1 MNDAPPKSYL
11 VKLDHYSGP
20 LDLLLQLIRRQEM
33 DILQIDIHKITRQ
46 YIEYLKQAPVPDLET
61 AGDFIRMASILLYIK
76 SKSLLPEKEQEEEP
90 EVSELKEKLSRLL
103 ANYQKFQK
111 AGELLYRRTLLER
124 DCWRSPKSLIL
135 KDSRETKIEIDRE
148 KGLFQLVQPYH
159 KSLTDRR
166 AKDNYQMSR
175 PIPSLLQRLK
185 QTAEIFTA
193 GARLKY
199 SQLVLVKK
207 EKYSRLLSFLSLLE
221 LSKAGFVTLF
231 QKQLFT
237 NIEILVKKTVTEQSI
252 KQMNPEEEKRTDF
265 FETEAEQETENRLF

>member
-1 MNDAPPKSYL
+1 MNEAPHKSYFIT
-11 VKLDHYSGP
+11 LDHYSGP

-33 DILQIDIHKITRQ
+33 DILQIDIHKITHQ
-46 YIEYLKQAPVPDLET
+46 YIEYLKQAPAPDIET

-76 SKSLLPEKEQEEEP
+76 SKSLLPEKKQEEEP
-90 EVSELKEKLSRLL
+90 ELSELKEKLSRLL
-103 ANYQKFQK
+103 AGYQKFQK
-111 AGELLYRRTLLER
+111 AGELLYSRTLLGR
-124 DCWRSPKSLIL
+124 DCWKNPKSLAL

-148 KGLFQLVQPYH
+148 KGLFQLVRPYH
-159 KSLTDRR
+159 KSLIDRR
-166 AKDNYQMSR
+166 ARENYKISR

-199 SQLVLVKK
+199 SQLVLIRK

-252 KQMNPEEEKRTDF
+252 KQMNPEEKRTDF
-265 FETEAEQETENRLF
+265 FETEAEQQESFL